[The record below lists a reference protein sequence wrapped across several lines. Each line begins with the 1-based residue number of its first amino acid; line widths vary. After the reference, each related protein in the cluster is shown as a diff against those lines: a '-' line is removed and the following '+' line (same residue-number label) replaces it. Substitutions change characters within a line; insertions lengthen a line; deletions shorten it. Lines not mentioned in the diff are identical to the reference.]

1 MFSFLFDLIK
11 SASLRNVDKFSC
23 YNEIRFENV
32 LLSCDKFVVC
42 DWMKYKIKRKKEGMK
57 ERKKES
63 EKEMLRWRCF
73 LRRTRLV
80 HQSSM
85 VSDVG
90 AFFKSLRTTCY
101 LYRVFTRATITLV
114 SRTACC

>member
-42 DWMKYKIKRKKEGMK
+42 DWMKYKIKRKKEGKKDGMK
-57 ERKKES
+57 ERKKKRKKVKKRCLDGDVS
-63 EKEMLRWRCF
+63 YGARDWCTNHRW
-73 LRRTRLV
+73 
-80 HQSSM
+80 
-85 VSDVG
+85 
-90 AFFKSLRTTCY
+90 
-101 LYRVFTRATITLV
+101 
-114 SRTACC
+114 